1 MTANP
6 KYIWVKSHCGALR
19 KHVTDE
25 VSQELLGSKKTLLKA
40 KLPSAALI
48 FPCKIL
54 TFNSSQALKII
65 ASVKA
70 LVCKK
75 YSIQTQSGDH
85 ECMLSRFCCVWLFV
99 TPWTVASL
107 GSSVLG
113 ILQTRILKWVAMPS
127 SRGSSRPR
135 DWTCISCVACT
146 AGGFFTTEPWG
157 KPSWSWGKTKSWGRG
172 SSGSTRRFA
181 ELLGSWSSRLGWG
194 SEPRSP
200 MGLCIHNQRR
210 GTPFQTHCQSTLL
223 HLSLPTHCLH
233 RNQSPRRQCLI
244 PGSKPHGCLREEREG
259 LASCAAASDSTQR
272 GFTKRG
278 PGADKRDL
286 GWCNHTHTAK
296 HTHTHNKALV

>member
-1 MTANP
+1 MKLVVGMEFYLLDILLKFCLFCLVYWWKEA
-6 KYIWVKSHCGALR
+6 KGGVSLVCLFFKR
-19 KHVTDE
+19 KHWSND
-25 VSQELLGSKKTLLKA
+25 
-40 KLPSAALI
+40 
-48 FPCKIL
+48 
-54 TFNSSQALKII
+54 N
-65 ASVKA
+65 
-70 LVCKK
+70 
-75 YSIQTQSGDH
+75 
-85 ECMLSRFCCVWLFV
+85 MLSKEQGQSSEFSYWLLYL
-99 TPWTVASL
+99 W
-107 GSSVLG
+107 VLD
-113 ILQTRILKWVAMPS
+113 LRS
-127 SRGSSRPR
+127 Y
-135 DWTCISCVACT
+135 T

-157 KPSWSWGKTKSWGRG
+157 KPSWSWGKTKSWGRE

-272 GFTKRG
+272 GFMKRG